1 MHDVVTG
8 YFNPSA
14 GDINAGMTKI
24 GEKNA
29 FGITTNII
37 NGGLECGQGVE
48 SYGSQRRADYYVN
61 WLDYFGV
68 MEEDEGLGCG
78 GMNN

>member
-8 YFNPSA
+8 YFEPSP
-14 GDINAGMTKI
+14 GDINAGMQKRD
-24 GEKNA
+24 GKND

-48 SYGSQRRADYYVN
+48 SYGS
-61 WLDYFGV
+61 
-68 MEEDEGLGCG
+68 
-78 GMNN
+78 